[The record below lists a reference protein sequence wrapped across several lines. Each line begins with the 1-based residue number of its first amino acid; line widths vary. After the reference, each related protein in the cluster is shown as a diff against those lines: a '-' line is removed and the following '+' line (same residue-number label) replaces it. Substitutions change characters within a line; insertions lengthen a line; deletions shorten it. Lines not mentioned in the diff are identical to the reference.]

1 LRIRLRRSGGIAFTL
16 LHLTFGLLQ
25 ECAFLPR
32 EHIIGI
38 DSFLRLDDYRTPMLL
53 NRHEVLVLYRER
65 SGEKNFGS
73 SRIVRPE
80 RFRYSDLKEAV
91 VESSSYVF

>member
-1 LRIRLRRSGGIAFTL
+1 MAT
-16 LHLTFGLLQ
+16 
-25 ECAFLPR
+25 AW
-32 EHIIGI
+32 
-38 DSFLRLDDYRTPMLL
+38 
-53 NRHEVLVLYRER
+53 EVLVLYRER

-73 SRIVRPE
+73 GRIVRPE